1 MRLLFDINH
10 PVQVH
15 VLRPAIADL
24 VRRGHECSV
33 VARDKDVTLSLLTR
47 FGIPHRVLA
56 PVGRGMAGLL
66 RELAG
71 RELKLLALARGFRPH
86 LIVGTSAH
94 AARVA
99 KLVGARSVV
108 FNDDDAGAVPL
119 FRWLAYP
126 LASAIVTPDCLRHED
141 LGPRHLTY
149 PSYQQLFYLHPNR
162 FRPDESIRRELPLKP
177 GERYG
182 IVRLSALTAHHDAS
196 VRGIGEGLILRLR
209 DRLAG
214 SIRLFVSSEAPLSP
228 RLSPLQ
234 LPVAPDRLHDV
245 LAFADLCLGDSQ
257 SVTAEAAV
265 LGVPAFRMNDFVGR
279 LSYLRELEAY
289 GLAFGFKP
297 EQGDA
302 LVHEAE
308 AVMALPDRRA
318 VFEARRA
325 RMLSEKIDPLPWF
338 LDVLERL
345 GQQRTV
351 ASESPAAP
359 DSRPRPFPR

>member
-15 VLRPAIADL
+15 VLRPAIAEL
-24 VRRGHECSV
+24 ERQGHEYAV
-33 VARDKDVTLSLLTR
+33 VARHKDVTLSRLDR

-66 RELAG
+66 RELAQ
-71 RELKLLALARGFRPH
+71 RELKMVGLARAFRPR

-108 FNDDDAGAVPL
+108 FNDDDARAVPL

-126 LASAIVTPDCLRHED
+126 LASAIVTPDCLRHEN

-162 FRPDESIRRELPLKP
+162 FRADESIRRDLALAP

-182 IVRLSALTAHHDAS
+182 IVRLSALTAHHDTS
-196 VRGIGEGLILRLR
+196 VRGIGEALILRLR

-214 SIRLFVSSEAPLSP
+214 RLRLFVSSEAPLSP
-228 RLSPLQ
+228 SLEPLR
-234 LPVAPDRLHDV
+234 LPVPPERLHDV

-265 LGVPAFRMNDFVGR
+265 LGVPAFRMNDFVGW
-279 LSYLRELEAY
+279 LSYLKDLEGY

-297 EQGDA
+297 EQEEA
-302 LVHEAE
+302 LVREAE
-308 AVMALPDRRA
+308 AVVARPDRRE
-318 VFEARRA
+318 VFAARRA
-325 RMLSEKIDPLPWF
+325 RMLSGESDPLPWF
-338 LDVLERL
+338 LDVLGRL
-345 GQQRTV
+345 GHERSGV
-351 ASESPAAP
+351 REASAAA
-359 DSRPRPFPR
+359 DSRPRTI